1 MPSFL
6 LEGSLATPVPY
17 VGTSGD
23 VPKVRTTLAANT
35 ASLASTGE
43 DNWRDPQFFVELDS
57 QLGETRGDNGEPSS
71 TDYLLIELPSI
82 ADMFATSFDDL
93 PAMYEDRKD
102 YRYLVTT
109 GALVTAAVVVGRL
122 HADGSIIPG

>member
-1 MPSFL
+1 L
-6 LEGSLATPVPY
+6 TERRPVR
-17 VGTSGD
+17 VDS
-23 VPKVRTTLAANT
+23 
-35 ASLASTGE
+35 
-43 DNWRDPQFFVELDS
+43 QFFVELDS

-71 TDYLLIELPSI
+71 TDFLLIDLPSI

-109 GALVTAAVVVGRL
+109 GTLVTAAVIVGQL
-122 HADGSIIPG
+122 HADGSIILFGIEIYQP